1 MTLFYPL
8 DSLSLGSWMDWNHD
22 SLKDNGGLQYLL
34 QNMIQPSASSRNTSP
49 GNGENDRKS
58 NTNLYIR
65 GLQPSDTDETIRQL
79 VSENASIPGDAINS
93 TKAVLDEQTGQCKGY
108 GFVDFRDETQAQLA
122 LEALTKTSLRNGKL
136 QISYARES
144 EKDPTNIYIKN
155 LPTRPECNEEWMSR
169 VFTDEL
175 GNGLTGRIISC
186 RVMRATDPST
196 RQQTSATG
204 AGFIRFEKDQDAVTA
219 IAHINKNG
227 TALGQKYGCPRPLEA
242 KLADKTNQRKKQR
255 AQQQQQP
262 GLAAHHG
269 LGPSPPGGQLPLSIF
284 QQNPAALAAAA
295 RGAAAAA
302 AAVMPGG
309 YNAQMLQSG
318 AAAQLYSPAAVQSS
332 ALTSYTSR
340 VTPAAAPPSAP
351 AHTSYV
357 FQASPASAMTG
368 GAGAGA
374 PSLYQHQRNSWLIDP
389 SSYAAA
395 AGMYGPQL
403 LAAPQ
408 TSLYATPD
416 AAPLYYASAAAGLDP
431 TATAYHPMGLT
442 ASAEPHPARFGSHCE
457 QAYFVHADLRW
468 AAAELDSAFYFP
480 FCPLCF

>member
-1 MTLFYPL
+1 MVMKRRHQEICPAFALPITDLRFRLPL
-8 DSLSLGSWMDWNHD
+8 MAM
-22 SLKDNGGLQYLL
+22 
-34 QNMIQPSASSRNTSP
+34 NMIQPSASSRNTSP

-204 AGFIRFEKDQDAVTA
+204 AGFIRTA
-219 IAHINKNG
+219 ARG
-227 TALGQKYGCPRPLEA
+227 RWRPSWPTRPISGRSSA
-242 KLADKTNQRKKQR
+242 P
-255 AQQQQQP
+255 QQQQQP

-442 ASAEPHPARFGSHCE
+442 ASAEPHPPNA
-457 QAYFVHADLRW
+457 
-468 AAAELDSAFYFP
+468 
-480 FCPLCF
+480 